1 MKKRMFR
8 VRRRMNLVI
17 SELNNALLMAGCRE
31 IGLRLVREEQGLRLY
46 IQGQYAPEYQ
56 HSVERMADLLQP
68 EFRDPALVETYGE
81 LTGSE
86 QYPRDG
92 EIALVGQM
100 LSDASV
106 TVAGGWVKM
115 DLYLAFQQ

>member
-8 VRRRMNLVI
+8 VRRRMNHVI
-17 SELNNALLMAGCRE
+17 SELNNALFQAGCRE
-31 IGLRLVREEQGLRLY
+31 INLRLVREEQGLRLY
-46 IQGQYAPEYQ
+46 LQGQYAPECRR
-56 HSVERMADLLQP
+56 SVERMADLLQP

-106 TVAGGWVKM
+106 TVDGDWVKM
-115 DLYLAFQQ
+115 DLYISFQQ

>member
-1 MKKRMFR
+1 
-8 VRRRMNLVI
+8 MNLVI

-68 EFRDPALVETYGE
+68 EFRDPALV
-81 LTGSE
+81 
-86 QYPRDG
+86 
-92 EIALVGQM
+92 
-100 LSDASV
+100 
-106 TVAGGWVKM
+106 
-115 DLYLAFQQ
+115 